1 MQAESKAGMG
11 VSLDITDLCLR
22 NSRETSTNRVERSKI
37 KQESFIDARFEDW
50 NARHESSELRRF
62 CPDAQATLFE
72 FEI

>member
-11 VSLDITDLCLR
+11 VSSDITDLCLR
-22 NSRETSTNRVERSKI
+22 NSRETSTNRVERSKM
-37 KQESFIDARFEDW
+37 KQASFIDACFKDW
-50 NARHESSELRRF
+50 NAGNGSSESRRF